1 MAVRV
6 APTLA
11 RMAEVYRLP
20 ASGGAESPRF
30 KSYAGAAR
38 SGEPVTHFNPMT
50 SKPAGETVEALLGVG
65 AEAVAA
71 EAATAVLDEL
81 GAGQEVELVMFVTVA
96 TPGMWTDRVA
106 TEVEHRLGGQRDLE
120 LLFWTGEQIDAAT
133 VVRRARGQAVRAAWW
148 AVDGDR
154 RDTVRAAVAREG
166 IALAVSRDGPV
177 PRDDTAVADA
187 VELLGSKAG
196 FGDRACVV
204 FGDRVA
210 AAMGFTPLGLGDLA
224 GARHGA
230 ARCEHTDIAAA
241 FASGPA
247 APWL

>member
-20 ASGGAESPRF
+20 AGGGAESPRF
-30 KSYAGAAR
+30 KSHAGAAR

-133 VVRRARGQAVRAAWW
+133 VVRRARSGGAGSV
-148 AVDGDR
+148 VGR
-154 RDTVRAAVAREG
+154 RRR
-166 IALAVSRDGPV
+166 P
-177 PRDDTAVADA
+177 
-187 VELLGSKAG
+187 
-196 FGDRACVV
+196 
-204 FGDRVA
+204 
-210 AAMGFTPLGLGDLA
+210 
-224 GARHGA
+224 ARHGA
-230 ARCEHTDIAAA
+230 RRRRARGHRARRQ
-241 FASGPA
+241 P
-247 APWL
+247 